1 MCLRSR
7 QLITWRPDG
16 TRARMVIV
24 FYKHIVPTGRK
35 RMGSTSRP
43 NRVETRHTQL
53 VFLSQRDNMFVANV
67 PALRPPPRMGGML
80 TGTVVN
86 YECHP
91 EPYVSNNTAALPFR
105 EMSFVTCLRSRQLIT
120 WRPDG
125 TRARMVTSFSTN
137 ISFLQDE
144 NAWTQHLVPTNRK
157 RDIYKLT
164 IRADIIFAPA
174 GQYVCSTRPPLREPA
189 P

>member
-1 MCLRSR
+1 MSNNTAALPFREMNFVMCLRSR

-105 EMSFVTCLRSRQLIT
+105 EMSFVTC
-120 WRPDG
+120 P
-125 TRARMVTSFSTN
+125 
-137 ISFLQDE
+137 
-144 NAWTQHLVPTNRK
+144 P
-157 RDIYKLT
+157 
-164 IRADIIFAPA
+164 FAPA
-174 GQYVCSTRPPLREPA
+174 VNMASR
-189 P
+189 